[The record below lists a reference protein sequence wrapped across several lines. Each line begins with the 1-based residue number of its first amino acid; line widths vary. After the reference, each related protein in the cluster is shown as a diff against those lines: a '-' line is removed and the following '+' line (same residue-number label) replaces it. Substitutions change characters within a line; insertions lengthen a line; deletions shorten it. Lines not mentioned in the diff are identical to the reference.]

1 MPKETLASLDRD
13 VERLLFAGPSVART
27 DGDLE
32 AKKQKL
38 SAFAA
43 KVPAIGKVV
52 EQIDKV
58 QKASGKKAAVE
69 LYALAAQTAQIRGA
83 QAPLAAAAGEL
94 AELPASEPVESPL
107 TPTELSMLVKALTER
122 GKSRQRII
130 SDAVE
135 RGAVRDLRLLPY
147 CVRALSDPA
156 VGHVV
161 ADELL
166 PKLGHLVVPEL
177 RATLRLEKGS
187 ETDAKKLV
195 ALTAILEDEAKPL
208 LREAFAK
215 GSPELRRTALQEL
228 SELDAA
234 GVEPLALEALAK
246 DRSAEVRQAA
256 IGALGGATSDAA
268 LASLFEAFQGKDHR
282 LRSTALWTLVK
293 LAHPETTTRALAL
306 LTPELLALPNLKLP
320 KATTPAQ
327 KKANEKAEREH
338 TEKVSLLMEVLSLV
352 AGRKDDRA
360 AAEHVLAVFHEHRIK
375 EVRNAAARAL
385 LRAGYDKALD
395 ELAPSI
401 IEADWQTRDE
411 FVEGILE
418 HDAEHAF
425 ERLGRFLDPAA
436 LEGKNHVSFAEHIL
450 STLEG
455 ASDDEPPAE
464 GDEETIVDD
473 DDEKPVVRPP
483 STLQRDPR
491 WADAAIALLTHK
503 ALASSALDLLTK
515 VKGPKAHEA
524 VMTFV
529 AAPPKGFGFWN
540 ILNAVKGRRDPRV
553 GPILLKLLDSTPNT
567 WYRRY
572 VFTALRD
579 HDDAA
584 VLPALTA
591 WGASKRKLENRDKE
605 DLEATVQMLGR
616 DRALG

>member
-13 VERLLFAGPSVART
+13 VERLLFAGPSVARA

-38 SAFAA
+38 AAFAA

-83 QAPLAAAAGEL
+83 QAPLAAAAGDL
-94 AELPASEPVESPL
+94 AQLPASEPVESPL
-107 TPTELSMLVKALTER
+107 SPTELSMLVNALTTP
-122 GKSRQRII
+122 GKNRQRII

-147 CVRALSDPA
+147 CVKAISDPA

-161 ADELL
+161 TDELL

-177 RATLRLEKGS
+177 SATLRIEKGT
-187 ETDAKKLV
+187 ETDAKKLR
-195 ALTAILEDEAKPL
+195 ALAAILGAEAKPL
-208 LREAFAK
+208 LRRAFAE
-215 GSPELRRTALQEL
+215 GSPELRRTALAEIA
-228 SELDAA
+228 EMDPA
-234 GVEPLALEALAK
+234 GVEPLALEALGK
-246 DRSAEVRQAA
+246 DRSAEVRLAA

-268 LASLFEAFQGKDHR
+268 LAALFEAFQGKDHR
-282 LRSTALWTLVK
+282 LRATALWTLVK
-293 LAHPETTTRALAL
+293 LAHPQTTARALAL
-306 LTPELLALPNLKLP
+306 LTPELLSLPNLKLP

-327 KKANEKAEREH
+327 KKANEKTEREH

-352 AGRKDDRA
+352 AGRKDDPA
-360 AAEHVLAVFHEHRIK
+360 AAARVLAVFHEHKIK

-436 LEGKNHVSFAEHIL
+436 LKGKNHVSFAEHIL

-455 ASDDEPPAE
+455 SSDDEPPAE
-464 GDEETIVDD
+464 GEEETQDDEE
-473 DDEKPVVRPP
+473 KPAARPP

-491 WADAAIALLTHK
+491 WADAAIALLSHK
-503 ALASSALDLLTK
+503 DLASSALDLLAK
-515 VKGPKAHEA
+515 VKSPKAREA
-524 VMTFV
+524 VLAFV
-529 AAPPKGFGFWN
+529 STPPKGFGFWN
-540 ILNAVKGRRDPRV
+540 ILNVVKGQRDPRV
-553 GPILLKLLDSTPNT
+553 APILVKLLDATPNS

-579 HDDAA
+579 QDDPA
-584 VLPALTA
+584 VAPALKA
-591 WGASKRKLENRDKE
+591 WGASKRKLDNRDKE
-605 DLEATVQMLGR
+605 DLEATVQMLER
-616 DRALG
+616 DRAIG